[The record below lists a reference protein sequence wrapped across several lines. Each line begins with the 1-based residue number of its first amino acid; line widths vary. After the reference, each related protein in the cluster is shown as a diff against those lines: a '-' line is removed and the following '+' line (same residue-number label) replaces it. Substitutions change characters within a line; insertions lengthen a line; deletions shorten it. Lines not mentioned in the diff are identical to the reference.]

1 MKAKLFILHAL
12 SFCWVKEV
20 YVGKTVNLEHY
31 PAEKYVWWLISQSFY
46 GKSTRYAN
54 WSENATHYEFY
65 DRMEKWQMKVIQFH
79 FENQRYNV
87 FKPASGGPKPS
98 SLRAGVIY
106 MMHGEV
112 MVMENVTHKQFLS
125 KEFAKSLTVWNLT
138 TLTKVSSMYMTSGN
152 SLYQTTFMNM
162 YL

>member
-1 MKAKLFILHAL
+1 MHLVFV
-12 SFCWVKEV
+12 SVKEV

-31 PAEKYVWWLISQSFY
+31 LAEKYVWWLISQSFY

-106 MMHGEV
+106 MLHG
-112 MVMENVTHKQFLS
+112 
-125 KEFAKSLTVWNLT
+125 
-138 TLTKVSSMYMTSGN
+138 
-152 SLYQTTFMNM
+152 
-162 YL
+162 

>member
-1 MKAKLFILHAL
+1 MCDDSYHSLFL
-12 SFCWVKEV
+12 
-20 YVGKTVNLEHY
+20 
-31 PAEKYVWWLISQSFY
+31 
-46 GKSTRYAN
+46 GKSTQYAN

-112 MVMENVTHKQFLS
+112 MVMENVTHKQ
-125 KEFAKSLTVWNLT
+125 SL
-138 TLTKVSSMYMTSGN
+138 
-152 SLYQTTFMNM
+152 
-162 YL
+162 